1 MKIDRVQAVR
11 KAVLLGGLVA
21 GVALVAVTESIYPT
35 GGRAHE
41 TIEWVGIVLIV
52 TCILGRTWASLYIGG
67 RKINSLVEN
76 GPYSVSRN
84 PLYFF
89 SVLGAA
95 GVGAQVGSITL
106 ALACAAIAALV
117 FAVVVVQ
124 EERVLREHHGAAFA
138 EYSARVPRFLPN
150 LRLWRDSR
158 TLTVHQ
164 LRVVRTFADA
174 LIFLLSVPAAELIEM
189 LQEGGYLPILLRLP

>member
-1 MKIDRVQAVR
+1 VKINRVQTVR
-11 KAVLLGGLVA
+11 KAVLLAGLVA
-21 GVALVAVTESIYPT
+21 GVALVAVTNSTYPT
-35 GGRAHE
+35 GERTHE

-67 RKINSLVEN
+67 RKIDKLVQI
-76 GPYSVSRN
+76 GPYSVCRN

-89 SVLGAA
+89 SAIGAA
-95 GVGAQVGSITL
+95 GIGAQVGSITL
-106 ALACAAIAALV
+106 ALLCAAIALLV

-124 EERVLREHHGAAFA
+124 EERLLRERHGAAFA
-138 EYSARVPRFLPN
+138 EYSARVPRFVPN
-150 LRLWRDSR
+150 LRLWRDAR

-174 LIFLLSVPAAELIEM
+174 LIFLLSVPVAEVIEI
-189 LQEGGYLPILLRLP
+189 LQEAGYLPVLLHLP